1 MIIDQIQI
9 SNFRSFDDCTIE
21 LNGIQAI
28 VGRNNVGKSNLLKAI
43 RLFMK
48 ASKRL
53 LDEDCFH
60 HHNTE
65 EPIRIRVRFTGLSD
79 WERQKFDGW
88 LHDDDTLIVERKF
101 EKTGED
107 DYNIDRFAVVREP
120 EPSWL
125 KESEINGDN
134 IEDWWE
140 DQDALT
146 VNGLDFGDE
155 LGTRRPQV
163 GEWKD
168 IANEFVSEH
177 RDEIPFEEVKR
188 PNPRGYKGVLKGGL
202 PEFILVPAVR
212 DVSEASKITKS
223 SPFGQLINSVLSR
236 IAEARRETVKDA
248 IDDVDSLLNRGAD
261 RLPAIEE
268 FEENLNDSIQEVSD
282 VELEI
287 AVDIPELDD
296 LLETAEV
303 YARDGTRTPIEAK
316 GHGLQRSTIFTILRV
331 YSNFATQEEEASKST
346 IFAFEEPEIYQ
357 HPQSQRTL
365 LSVFRDIA
373 NSGDQILYTTH
384 SSHFVNVSRFDE
396 VCIMRK
402 EGTEAD
408 FRTESTQIRMET
420 VLEDLQRRHG
430 KGTPDGIRNQYENA
444 FDARISEGF
453 FADKVIL
460 VEGESEKYILPIYA
474 RLLDYDFDRN
484 NIAVVYPGTGK
495 GQLDRLIRI
504 FAGFGIPTYPIFD
517 ADGAVG
523 SKTVEIA
530 GLMGRDLSGVDSIQ
544 TTIGDKLTIFE
555 GELEDA
561 LEDEIDEY
569 EEWWDEAGEEWGA
582 NDSKPLKHRYMAV
595 QIENKIKDGAS
606 PEEVIPE
613 TVQRIIRKVRDLDT
627 AVEVFEGEIGEE
639 AVVATGS

>member
-9 SNFRSFDDCTIE
+9 SNFRSFDNCTVD
-21 LNGIQAI
+21 LNNIQAI

-43 RLFMK
+43 RLFME

-65 EPIRIRVRFTGLSD
+65 EPIRIRVRFADLNE
-79 WERQKFDGW
+79 WERQKFEGW
-88 LHDDDTLIVERKF
+88 LYDDDTLIVERKF

-107 DYNIDRFAVVREP
+107 DYSIGRCAIVREP

-134 IEDWWE
+134 IEEWWE

-163 GEWKD
+163 GEWKE
-168 IANEFVSEH
+168 IASEFVSEH

-212 DVSEASKITKS
+212 DVSEASKITKT

-236 IAEARRETVKDA
+236 VAEARRETVKEA
-248 IDDVDSLLNRGAD
+248 IDDVDSLLNRGED

-268 FEENLNDSIQEVSD
+268 FEADLNDSIQEVSD

-287 AVDIPELDD
+287 AMDIPELDD

-303 YARDGTRTPIEAK
+303 YARDGTRTPIGAK

-365 LSVFRDIA
+365 LSVFRNIA
-373 NSGDQILYTTH
+373 DSGDQILYTTH

-408 FRTESTQIRMET
+408 FRTEPTQIRMET

-430 KGTPDGIRNQYENA
+430 KGTPDGIRNQYKNA

-474 RLLDYDFDRN
+474 RLLGYDFDRN
-484 NIAVVYPGTGK
+484 NVAVVYPGTGK
-495 GQLDRLIRI
+495 GQLDRLVRI
-504 FAGFGIPTYPIFD
+504 FAGFDIPTYPIFD
-517 ADGAVG
+517 DDGAVG

-530 GLMGRDLSGVDSIQ
+530 GLMGRNLSGVDSIE
-544 TTIGDKLTIFE
+544 TTIGDRLTIFE

-569 EEWWDEAGEEWGA
+569 QEWWHEAGEEWGA
-582 NDSKPLKHRYMAV
+582 YGKPLKHRYMAV
-595 QIENKIKDGAS
+595 QIGDKIKDGAS
-606 PEEVIPE
+606 PEEVIPH

-627 AVEVFEGEIGEE
+627 AVEVFEGEVGEE
-639 AVVATGS
+639 AVVAAKS

>member
-1 MIIDQIQI
+1 
-9 SNFRSFDDCTIE
+9 
-21 LNGIQAI
+21 
-28 VGRNNVGKSNLLKAI
+28 
-43 RLFMK
+43 
-48 ASKRL
+48 
-53 LDEDCFH
+53 
-60 HHNTE
+60 
-65 EPIRIRVRFTGLSD
+65 
-79 WERQKFDGW
+79 
-88 LHDDDTLIVERKF
+88 
-101 EKTGED
+101 
-107 DYNIDRFAVVREP
+107 
-120 EPSWL
+120 
-125 KESEINGDN
+125 
-134 IEDWWE
+134 
-140 DQDALT
+140 
-146 VNGLDFGDE
+146 
-155 LGTRRPQV
+155 
-163 GEWKD
+163 
-168 IANEFVSEH
+168 
-177 RDEIPFEEVKR
+177 
-188 PNPRGYKGVLKGGL
+188 
-202 PEFILVPAVR
+202 
-212 DVSEASKITKS
+212 
-223 SPFGQLINSVLSR
+223 LINSVLSR
-236 IAEARRETVKDA
+236 VAEARRETVKEA
-248 IDDVDSLLNRGAD
+248 IDDVDSLLNRGED

-268 FEENLNDSIQEVSD
+268 FEADLNDSIQEVSD

-287 AVDIPELDD
+287 AMDIPELDD

-373 NSGDQILYTTH
+373 DSGDQILYTTH

-408 FRTESTQIRMET
+408 FRTEPTQIRMET

-474 RLLDYDFDRN
+474 RLLGYDFDRN

-504 FAGFGIPTYPIFD
+504 FAGFDIPTYPIFD
-517 ADGAVG
+517 DDGDVG

-530 GLMGRDLSGVDSIQ
+530 DLMGKDLSGVDSIE
-544 TTIGDKLTIFE
+544 TTIGDRLTIFE

-561 LEDEIDEY
+561 LQDEIDEY
-569 EEWWDEAGEEWGA
+569 QEWWDEASKAWGECG
-582 NDSKPLKHRYMAV
+582 KPLKHRYMAV
-595 QIENKIKDGAS
+595 QIENKIKDGANL
-606 PEEVIPE
+606 EEVIPQ
-613 TVQRIIRKVRDLDT
+613 TMQRIIQKVRDLST
-627 AVEVFEGEIGEE
+627 AVNVFEGEVGERS
-639 AVVATGS
+639 VATFES